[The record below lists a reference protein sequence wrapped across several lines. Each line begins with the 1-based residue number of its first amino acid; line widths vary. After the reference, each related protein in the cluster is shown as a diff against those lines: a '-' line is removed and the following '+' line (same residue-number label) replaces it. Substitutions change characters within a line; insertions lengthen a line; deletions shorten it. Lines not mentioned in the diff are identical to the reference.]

1 MRLPVIRHLVE
12 FTLDNDKDYLEE
24 TLDVLEH
31 LIDARGI
38 KDEELDLIGEL
49 MSNIIGALEV
59 TENIKKGVNKR
70 EALNAFM
77 KKVTAVGK

>member
-1 MRLPVIRHLVE
+1 
-12 FTLDNDKDYLEE
+12 
-24 TLDVLEH
+24 
-31 LIDARGI
+31 
-38 KDEELDLIGEL
+38 

-59 TENIKKGVNKR
+59 TENIKEGVNKR